1 MIAFKLILGNMTPI
15 TIAGVRITGI
25 ASAVPECIRTVDEDA
40 IAFPDSDVSK
50 ISDSTGV
57 RKRHIVTG
65 NLCTSDLCFAA
76 TERLFIESGVERN
89 SIDVLLFVSQ
99 TPDYVLPATSCS
111 LHSRLAL
118 DKHCASFDVNL
129 GCSGYIYGLWLA
141 SNLIA
146 CGSAKRAL
154 LLAGDTI
161 SRIAA
166 PKDRSVALLFGDA
179 GTATIL
185 ERDDDSL
192 PMSFVLGT
200 DGSGQKNLIVPAGG
214 FRIPRSEETAIQ
226 TEHEGGN
233 IRSEEHLYMNGPEIF
248 TFTLKEVPGMVK
260 SLVTDYDAIDAV
272 VMHQANKFMLDYIAK
287 RLKIPKEKLIVT
299 LENYGNTSSAS
310 IPLAL
315 TDALSQKLKNTSLNL
330 LLAGFGVGY
339 SWGAVTVTCGPMVM
353 PELVLV
359 PETAAMQFSQEI

>member
-1 MIAFKLILGNMTPI
+1 MTPI
-15 TIAGVRITGI
+15 TIAGVRLKGI
-25 ASAVPECIRTVDEDA
+25 ASAVPEHVRTVEEDA
-40 IAFPDSDVSK
+40 KVFPDSDVLK
-50 ISDSTGV
+50 ISESTGV
-57 RKRHIVTG
+57 KKRHVVTG

-76 TERLFIESGVERN
+76 AERLFSESGVERT
-89 SIDVLLFVSQ
+89 SIDALLFVSQ

-111 LHSRLAL
+111 LHGRLAL

-146 CGSAKRAL
+146 CGSAKRVL

-161 SRIAA
+161 TRIAA

-185 ERDDDSL
+185 ERDDNAL
-192 PMSFVLGT
+192 PMSFALGT
-200 DGSGQKNLIVPAGG
+200 DGSGQQNLIVPAGG
-214 FRIPRSEETAIQ
+214 FRSPCTEKTGLPSER
-226 TEHEGGN
+226 EGGN
-233 IRSEEHLYMNGPEIF
+233 IRSDEDLYMNGPEIF
-248 TFTLKEVPGMVK
+248 TFTLKEVPAMVK
-260 SLVTDYDAIDAV
+260 SLVTDYDALDAV

-287 RLKIPKEKLIVT
+287 RLKVPKDKHILT

-310 IPLAL
+310 IPLSL
-315 TDALSQKLKNTSLNL
+315 TDALSEKLKDRSLNL

-339 SWGAVTVTCGPMVM
+339 SWGAVTLTCGPMVM
-353 PELVLV
+353 PELVIV
-359 PETAAMQFSQEI
+359 PEDAAMQSRQEV

>member
-1 MIAFKLILGNMTPI
+1 MNPI
-15 TIAGVRITGI
+15 NISGVRIKGI
-25 ASAVPECIRTVDEDA
+25 ASAVPECIKTVEEDVKV
-40 IAFPDSDVSK
+40 FPDSDVSK
-50 ISDSTGV
+50 ISDTTGV
-57 RKRHIVTG
+57 QKRHIVTG
-65 NLCTSDLCFAA
+65 NQCTSDLCFAA
-76 TERLFIESGVERN
+76 AERIIIESDVDRN

-111 LHSRLAL
+111 LHGRLAL

-129 GCSGYIYGLWLA
+129 GCSGYIYGLWIA

-146 CGSAKRAL
+146 CGSAKRIL

-166 PKDRSVALLFGDA
+166 PMDRSVALLFGDA

-185 ERDDDSL
+185 ERDDDAL
-192 PMSFVLGT
+192 TMSFVLGT

-214 FRIPRSEETAIQ
+214 FRMSRSEETAILS
-226 TEHEGGN
+226 EREGGN
-233 IRSEEHLYMNGPEIF
+233 IRSDEHLYMNGPEVF
-248 TFTLKEVPGMVK
+248 TFTLKEVPGMIN
-260 SLVTDYDAIDAV
+260 SLVTDYSEIDAV
-272 VMHQANKFMLDYIAK
+272 VMHQANKFMLDYLAK
-287 RLKIPKEKLIVT
+287 RLKIPKEKNIVT

-315 TDALSQKLKNTSLNL
+315 TYALSQQLKNTSMNL

-353 PELVLV
+353 PELVIV
-359 PETAAMQFSQEI
+359 PKDVAMQSSKEV